1 MAHSATHLQPPSHTS
16 SHSPFTP
23 DSEDLAGEA
32 HSHDVID
39 QGIMSLE
46 EADVLLDKFRQNLM
60 PLFPFVIFSP
70 EMTLLRFRAEKP
82 FLLLAILLVSSS
94 ENIDSQKALERA
106 FQEAIADR
114 MIFNHSPSVDVLQGL
129 LVAQAWCVL
138 TGLFDWMESLLN
150 LNYRLHHQTELSS
163 NSTFLHLA
171 RSIIGDLQFD
181 RLADARTG
189 RSRLSVREFE
199 SQTEGNFLSL
209 LQEKKRA
216 VLGCFALSSW

>member
-1 MAHSATHLQPPSHTS
+1 MAVDGHGYYRLISGLTARIRRIETLEAKVEQLMAHSGAHLQPPSHT

-60 PLFPFVIFSP
+60 PHFPFVVFSP
-70 EMTLLRFRAEKP
+70 EMTLPRLRAEKP
-82 FLLLAILLVSSS
+82 FLLLAILMVSSS
-94 ENIDSQKALERA
+94 KNIDSQKVLERA

-129 LVAQAWCVL
+129 LVAQAWCV
-138 TGLFDWMESLLN
+138 
-150 LNYRLHHQTELSS
+150 
-163 NSTFLHLA
+163 
-171 RSIIGDLQFD
+171 
-181 RLADARTG
+181 
-189 RSRLSVREFE
+189 
-199 SQTEGNFLSL
+199 
-209 LQEKKRA
+209 
-216 VLGCFALSSW
+216 